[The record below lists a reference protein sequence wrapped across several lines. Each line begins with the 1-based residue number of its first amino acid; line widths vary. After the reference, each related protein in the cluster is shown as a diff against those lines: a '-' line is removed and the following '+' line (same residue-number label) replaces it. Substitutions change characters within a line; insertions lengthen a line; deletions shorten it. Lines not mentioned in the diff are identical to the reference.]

1 MRKIT
6 FLLAFCFMTFAA
18 SAQLMDVVTGL
29 GFPYGIE
36 IDGNNLYVAEL
47 TSNKISKVDISAPN
61 PVAETFITTLGPGG
75 MLIDGNDLYF
85 AKQSGGIIYK
95 ANLLDANPTPVEIVN
110 LGYNAGGL
118 YLKGTDLYITSTTAQ
133 LVVKLDLTQPNPTP
147 QVILNTGLSTPL
159 GITGKDDYLL
169 VSNFSLNNVVK
180 IDLTNP
186 NPTPEVIISGSGLAN
201 PGGLTLNGNYLYIAH
216 DGSGG
221 AVSRIDLADENPVL
235 DDVATGLNGPRL
247 SIFNGTDI
255 YITEANGGKVSKLTI
270 NEPVFSTLPA
280 VCEGSTNAQL
290 GGASPTGG
298 VYSGNGVTDNGDGQ
312 HFTFNAVAAGGVGS
326 YTVTYTING
335 FSTTATVE
343 VTALPTVTFS
353 LADTLYMT
361 AAMPLT
367 GLGGGMPTG
376 GVYTDQYSEINDDGN
391 GMTFSFNSSVYVDAS
406 NNITYT
412 YTDAN
417 GCQNSVTE
425 LVYVSSAVSGV
436 LKLSDLQASLF
447 PNPTYGPAVWSGVEA
462 KFVRILNQEGRQVLA
477 QKITKQEVDL
487 SSLPNGIYSLLL
499 QLDNDQWVRAQ
510 VVKQ

>member
-6 FLLAFCFMTFAA
+6 FLLAFCFTTFVA
-18 SAQLMDVVTGL
+18 SAQVTTVLSGL
-29 GFPYGIE
+29 NFPYGIAIDGSDLYIAAYSSDQIYKADLTLTNPTTE
-36 IDGNNLYVAEL
+36 SFLPLAGAGPLWIDGNTLYAGSLLSGQLYEADLSASSPLLEQIVDLPSRCAGLYKEGDILYVATEA
-47 TSNKISKVDISAPN
+47 SNTI
-61 PVAETFITTLGPGG
+61 
-75 MLIDGNDLYF
+75 
-85 AKQSGGIIYK
+85 
-95 ANLLDANPTPVEIVN
+95 
-110 LGYNAGGL
+110 
-118 YLKGTDLYITSTTAQ
+118 
-133 LVVKLDLTQPNPTP
+133 VKLDLSVSNPTP
-147 QVILNTGLSTPL
+147 ETILNTGLSVPA
-159 GITGKDDYLL
+159 GITGSGDILY
-169 VSNFSLNNVVK
+169 VSNFGNGSIIKLD
-180 IDLTNP
+180 ISQP
-186 NPTPEVIISGSGLAN
+186 NPTPVTLVSPGSGLIQ
-201 PGGLTLNGNYLYIAH
+201 PFGLTLNGNFLYIAH
-216 DGSGG
+216 YGK
-221 AVSRIDLADENPVL
+221 VSRIDVTQTNPTIEDIV
-235 DDVATGLNGPRL
+235 TSGLSDPRNTV
-247 SIFNGTDI
+247 FDGTTI
-255 YITEANGGKVSKLTI
+255 YITESGSGEVSKLVI
-270 NEPVFSTLPA
+270 NDPVFSTLPA

-298 VYSGNGVTDNGDGQ
+298 VYSGNSVTDNGDGQ
-312 HFTFNAVAAGGVGS
+312 HFTFDAVAAGGVGS

-376 GVYTDQYSEINDDGN
+376 GVYTDAYSEINDDGN
-391 GMTFSFNSSVYVDAS
+391 GMTFSFNSSVYVDDI
-406 NNITYT
+406 NYITYT

-462 KFVRILNQEGRQVLA
+462 KFVRVLNQEGRQVLA